1 MSEIKKCI
9 KCSFRAPIDEWAT
22 SLRGKKFSLC
32 VKCREYHN
40 VFCKDRPE
48 YKLRN
53 LESKNLRYRTDEV
66 YRNAALSYYARKEVL
81 YIICD
86 YCGKDMRQ
94 SSLRA
99 HLICCQRKI
108 SPALEM
114 LKKLNELL

>member
-9 KCSFRAPIDEWAT
+9 KCSFRAPMDDWAT

-40 VFCKDRPE
+40 IFCQSHPE
-48 YKLRN
+48 YKLKK
-53 LESKNLRYRTDEV
+53 LENMNLRYQTDEA
-66 YRNAALSYYARKEVL
+66 YRNSKLSYYADKEVL

-99 HLICCQRKI
+99 HLICCKNNK
-108 SPALEM
+108 SPERIM
-114 LKKLNELL
+114 LKQLSDLL